1 MKPKPSQNGGEN
13 LGLTNYMK
21 GHHFEIG
28 AHAVREFDTIN
39 KLGYSGTSAKEPT
52 RVPQEVK
59 NEQRA
64 THFKMGW
71 DAPRSQS
78 AVP

>member
-1 MKPKPSQNGGEN
+1 MKPKPSQNACEN
-13 LGLTNYMK
+13 QDLKNYMK

-28 AHAVREFDTIN
+28 ANAVREFDTTN
-39 KLGYSGTSAKEPT
+39 KLGYSGTSTKKAT
-52 RVPQEVK
+52 IVPQEVK

-71 DAPRSQS
+71 DAPR
-78 AVP
+78 P